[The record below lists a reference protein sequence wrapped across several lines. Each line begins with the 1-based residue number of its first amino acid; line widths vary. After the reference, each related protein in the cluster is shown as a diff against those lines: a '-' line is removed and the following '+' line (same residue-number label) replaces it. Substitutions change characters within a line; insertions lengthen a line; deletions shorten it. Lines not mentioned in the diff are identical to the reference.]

1 MKEVKDIEKSLEK
14 VFKEE
19 ACQIWTGDF
28 NCLTREDYDDQT
40 WGDIAR
46 VRSNIKSVLVK
57 NLQQLN
63 KQFQKPIET

>member
-1 MKEVKDIEKSLEK
+1 MKEIKDIEKSLEK

-46 VRSNIKSVLVK
+46 VRSDIKSVLVIK
-57 NLQQLN
+57 NRTN